1 MFDQLTVSERTV
13 AIQRLTAL
21 WAFNECGLGGI
32 LHAVNSPFTGLL
44 VGGIAMI
51 CIAFI
56 ASLARDKW
64 GTVMTSLVV
73 VLVIKGLVSPHTS
86 PTAYIA
92 VTFQAVTGALI
103 YRHIPGLLI
112 GSLLFV
118 TLGQMESA
126 AQRLLTLT
134 ILYGNTLWEAVNIW
148 GEWVFDKW
156 NIILPF
162 SSARLV
168 IYIYLLIHF
177 VAGLLIG
184 WMVYRVIRAANRHW
198 GEARYQLV
206 LGQGDKRSFFENQK
220 RPGRKWKRYLFLVV
234 VMIMIVLAYLINPES
249 NDVMKGLLAVGRSL
263 LLLIIWFVFLGPMVM
278 KAIQKYLAKKHGVL
292 SQQVEHTM
300 DMMPHLAWIIE
311 RAWRETSE
319 IKRRGKWK
327 TFILMA
333 ILYILQFRINDD
345 THTYRPDTQS

>member
-1 MFDQLTVSERTV
+1 MFDQLTDSDRTV

-32 LHAVNSPFTGLL
+32 LHAINSPFTGLL

-51 CIAFI
+51 SIAFI

-64 GTVMTSLVV
+64 GAVMTSLVV

-103 YRHIPGLLI
+103 YRYIPGLLI

-148 GEWVFDKW
+148 GDWVFDKW

-177 VAGLLIG
+177 IAGLLIG
-184 WMVYRVIRAANRHW
+184 WMVYRIIRAAHRHW
-198 GEARYQLV
+198 GDARYQLV
-206 LGQGDKRSFFENQK
+206 LDQGDKRSLFDHRK
-220 RPGRKWKRYLFLVV
+220 HPRRKWKRYLFLVV
-234 VMIMIVLAYLINPES
+234 VMIMIVLAYLINPAS
-249 NDVMKGLLAVGRSL
+249 NDVMKGLIAVARSL
-263 LLLIIWFVFLGPMVM
+263 LLLAVWFVFLGPLVM
-278 KAIQKYLAKKHGVL
+278 KVIQKYLAKKHGYL
-292 SQQVEHTM
+292 SQQVDHTM

-311 RAWRETSE
+311 KAWRESGEVQKT
-319 IKRRGKWK
+319 GKWK
-327 TFILMA
+327 AFILTA
-333 ILYILQFRINDD
+333 LLYILQFRIHDD
-345 THTYRPDTQS
+345 THTHRPDTQP